1 MPSHRNINKCKY
13 IEIKIDDTEAI
24 IMITTQTNKQHGMI
38 TTQKNKQTDRKTNKQ
53 KKKNMY
59 SCNSKQ

>member
-24 IMITTQTNKQHGMI
+24 IMITTQTNKQTAWHDNH
-38 TTQKNKQTDRKTNKQ
+38 TKKQTNRQENKQTEKEKHV
-53 KKKNMY
+53 
-59 SCNSKQ
+59 